1 MAPALRHKLLATRPR
16 PAYCVI
22 HAIPH
27 TETRHDQPQQSPR
40 HAQTRAGRRQ
50 RPWIQWLGGGFGFNP
65 ATGEWFTANE
75 SALAVLG
82 WQREGLAADVI
93 AGRLAEFFD
102 VSHAAAQRDLETFFA
117 SGMGSMFHFK

>member
-1 MAPALRHKLLATRPR
+1 MTTRSNHPITLKPAPAAANA
-16 PAYCVI
+16 PA
-22 HAIPH
+22 
-27 TETRHDQPQQSPR
+27 
-40 HAQTRAGRRQ
+40 
-50 RPWIQWLGGGFGFNP
+50 IQWLGGGFGFNP

-82 WQREGLAADVI
+82 WQREGLAADAI